1 MSREFLQLDEDLF
14 VIPHCVAAVKRSGL
28 EAESCTIFIKGQSA
42 LDGFLVKMSAE
53 DVVREIEESLA
64 AEDE

>member
-1 MSREFLQLDEDLF
+1 MSREFLQLDDDLF

-28 EAESCTIFIKGQSA
+28 EEDSCTIFIKGQSA

-53 DVVREIEESLA
+53 DVVKELEESLA
-64 AEDE
+64 EDE

>member
-1 MSREFLQLDEDLF
+1 MSREFLQLDDDLF

-28 EAESCTIFIKGQSA
+28 EDETCTVFIKGQSA
-42 LDGFLVKMSAE
+42 LDGFLVKMKAE

>member
-1 MSREFLQLDEDLF
+1 

-28 EAESCTIFIKGQSA
+28 EDDACTIFIKGQSA

-53 DVVREIEESLA
+53 DVVDEL
-64 AEDE
+64 EDAMKGE

>member
-1 MSREFLQLDEDLF
+1 MSREFLQLDDDLF

-28 EAESCTIFIKGQSA
+28 EEDSCTIFIKGQSA

-53 DVVREIEESLA
+53 DVVKDLEESLA
-64 AEDE
+64 EDE

>member
-1 MSREFLQLDEDLF
+1 MREFLQLDDDLF

-28 EAESCTIFIKGQSA
+28 EDDACTIFIKGQSA

-53 DVVREIEESLA
+53 DVVDEL
-64 AEDE
+64 EDAMKGE